1 MVKKLLSLVY
11 LKGPSTLRR
20 VDVTTLTV
28 FAVCITVLVTV
39 PFVELPEVLEATEL
53 VEFENDAELL
63 VVGLRLLL
71 LLVIGAELVEFPTVV
86 VTVVLCADGREDVVV
101 VVVTVIST
109 EV

>member
-1 MVKKLLSLVY
+1 M
-11 LKGPSTLRR
+11 
-20 VDVTTLTV
+20 

-63 VVGLRLLL
+63 VVELGLLL

-86 VTVVLCADGREDVVV
+86 VTVVPPVCQRGCA
-101 VVVTVIST
+101 
-109 EV
+109 